1 MSVENNGQF
10 GFLILIA
17 DIFAIVNVLRSGTPA
32 DAAA

>member
-1 MSVENNGQF
+1 MSVEINGLF

-17 DIFAIVNVLRSGTPA
+17 DIFAIVNVVRSGTPA